1 MVERPRTYLKS
12 DARRLKLLELGLRLF
27 ASQSYEDVA
36 IEDVAR
42 EAGMSKGLLYHYFG
56 SKRAFYT
63 EVIRFAV
70 EALLERLVIDPTL
83 SGPDNVRRG
92 LLAWFEFVAQQG
104 DAYLAIMHGGLGA
117 DGAVGPILEDA
128 RRVLV
133 QRILDGLEIEATGA
147 ASSSQTE
154 LVAQA
159 ESLAP
164 PALRVAVRSWI
175 GMVETAALDWLTH
188 RDLEPAPV
196 IDILMAALFAELLV
210 ASHHSPGVRVKL
222 DLASGLRLIMPLVQA
237 ASRT

>member
-1 MVERPRTYLKS
+1 MAERPRTYLKS
-12 DARRLKLLELGLRLF
+12 DARKLKLLELGLRLF
-27 ASQSYEDVA
+27 ATRSYEDVS
-36 IEDVAR
+36 IEEVAR

-70 EALLERLVIDPTL
+70 EALVDRLVIDPTI

-117 DGAVGPILEDA
+117 DGEVGPILEEA

-133 QRILDGLEIEATGA
+133 QRILDGLEIEETGA
-147 ASSSQTE
+147 AGHQLGSG
-154 LVAQA
+154 QA
-159 ESLAP
+159 SGPGQAP
-164 PALRVAVRSWI
+164 PALRIAVRSWI
-175 GMVETAALDWLTH
+175 GMVETAALDWLAH
-188 RDLEPAPV
+188 GDLEPAPI

-237 ASRT
+237 AAR

>member
-12 DARRLKLLELGLRLF
+12 DARKLKLLELGLRLF
-27 ASQSYEDVA
+27 ATRSYEDVA

-70 EALLERLVIDPTL
+70 EALLERLVIDPTI

-133 QRILDGLEIEATGA
+133 QRILDGLEIEATGP
-147 ASSSQTE
+147 ASAT
-154 LVAQA
+154 QA
-159 ESLAP
+159 EVLPP
-164 PALRVAVRSWI
+164 PALRIAVRSWI

-196 IDILMAALFAELLV
+196 IDILMAGLFAELLV

-237 ASRT
+237 AART